1 MAKSPASSTPDPLM
15 SALQAVGF
23 ALSARAL
30 LLLALVGA
38 FVLAVMAMLAQTL
51 PSLEVLIAY
60 AIFTV
65 IPVSYLEVRRRQS
78 L

>member
-1 MAKSPASSTPDPLM
+1 MAKSPASSTPDPVTA
-15 SALQAVGF
+15 ALQAIGF

-30 LLLALVGA
+30 LLIALVGA